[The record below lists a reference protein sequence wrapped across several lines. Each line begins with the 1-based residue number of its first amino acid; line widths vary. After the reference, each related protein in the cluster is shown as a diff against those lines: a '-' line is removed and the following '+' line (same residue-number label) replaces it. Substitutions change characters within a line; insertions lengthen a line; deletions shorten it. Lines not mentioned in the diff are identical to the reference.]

1 MKTKFKQSGSQ
12 MGVTLVELMIVIA
25 IAAVLASIAIPSY
38 RRMVVSNRVSSMVSD
53 LHGSFLLARSEA
65 LKRGTSIGVCKT
77 STPSAASPLCDSV
90 SGAVGWGTGWMIYV
104 DTNGSRTRNNGE
116 AIIQIYGPYL
126 ASDVEGKIIS
136 NAANENISFNAT
148 GQTFTKTQF
157 VVSAPSAFSSEDRA
171 VCVAIGGRAKVERAS
186 SCP

>member
-1 MKTKFKQSGSQ
+1 MKIKSKQSNLQ
-12 MGVTLVELMIVIA
+12 TGVTLVELMIVIA
-25 IAAVLASIAIPSY
+25 ITAILASIAIPSY
-38 RRMVVSNRVSSMVSD
+38 RQMVVSNRVSGMVSD
-53 LHGSFLLARSEA
+53 LHGAFLLARSEA
-65 LKRGTSIGVCKT
+65 LKRGVSVAVCKT
-77 STPSAASPLCDSV
+77 STPSAASPMCDPV
-90 SGAVGWGTGWMIYV
+90 AGAVGWGTGWMIYV
-104 DTNGSRTRNNGE
+104 DTNGSRTRSNDE

-126 ASDVEGKIIS
+126 ASEADGKIIS